1 LEALAAR
8 VGPAWPV
15 EPDLVVKT
23 AETPGMTGLGWAA
36 RQGVARGP
44 LRRSQAPGRDG
55 GLEGSRVLV
64 LDDVFTEGGT
74 MQQVAEVLRRMG
86 ASDVAGLVLARPVWQ
101 PAPPGGDAGRGSTV
115 QA

>member
-1 LEALAAR
+1 
-8 VGPAWPV
+8 
-15 EPDLVVKT
+15 
-23 AETPGMTGLGWAA
+23 
-36 RQGVARGP
+36 
-44 LRRSQAPGRDG
+44 
-55 GLEGSRVLV
+55 VLV